1 MKTANSPPTQ
11 YLTPPSASDRKKKY
25 NGNRPSPNLG
35 LKRSWRGTLGLVS
48 SFLPLLLLSML
59 FGASSFQLAV
69 DAPNWTGVPALEHY
83 RAFYPVI
90 NPGTFFRTLLPTA
103 LFALLAAL
111 VCNWRPIPATRWR
124 LAGALALMI
133 LVGVL
138 TFTFHFPRNKILFGD
153 PLTRPAA
160 YYNQVVTEWV
170 AGDYVRLAMILTAVV
185 LVAVAMIRIAWDTAP
200 RELRDSDT
208 SGAR

>member
-1 MKTANSPPTQ
+1 MKTAISESTRHATPTS
-11 YLTPPSASDRKKKY
+11 TSDHTEKY
-25 NGNRPSPNLG
+25 SGNRPSPNFG
-35 LKRSWRGTLGLVS
+35 LDRNWRGTVRLVS

-83 RAFYPVI
+83 RAFYPAI
-90 NPGTFFRTLLPTA
+90 NPGTFFQTLLPTA
-103 LFALLAAL
+103 LLALLAAL
-111 VCNWRPIPATRWR
+111 VCNWRPAPTRWR
-124 LAGALALMI
+124 LAGALAVMV

-160 YYNQVVTEWV
+160 FYHQIVTEWI
-170 AGDYVRLAMILTAVV
+170 AGDYLRLAMILAAVI
-185 LVAVAMIRIAWDTAP
+185 LVAMSMIRIARDTA
-200 RELRDSDT
+200 RKEL
-208 SGAR
+208 